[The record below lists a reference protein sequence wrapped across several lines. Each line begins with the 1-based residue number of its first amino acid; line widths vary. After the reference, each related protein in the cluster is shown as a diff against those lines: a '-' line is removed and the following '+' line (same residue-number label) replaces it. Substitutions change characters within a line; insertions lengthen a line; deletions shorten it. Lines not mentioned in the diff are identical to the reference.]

1 MKRTILKLI
10 NIDRNQ
16 QAPEGQR
23 NFFNS
28 TQVFVRL
35 AQEKRIQ
42 MAVIIILVITVI
54 LEPFIML
61 KMLNREEK
69 AVILD
74 PSGTYYI
81 SPIVR
86 FEKAV
91 EIQKNIGNLAAVCL
105 FSVNPT
111 GYDFEAVIE
120 DLFIGTAKEKLIS
133 EWEENK
139 ATFAEKKLHQ
149 KAEIFSTTVVKA
161 EANFILVKVEGQ
173 IIRAGGFESAEILH
187 AQPFTVQFILNKN
200 PNLIRNGKYPFTVC
214 DFQYK
219 FL

>member
-1 MKRTILKLI
+1 LCEKNNI
-10 NIDRNQ
+10 NINRNQ
-16 QAPEGQR
+16 QTPEDQS
-23 NFFNS
+23 NIFNS
-28 TQVFVRL
+28 IQVFVRL
-35 AQEKRIQ
+35 AQTKRAQ
-42 MAVIIILVITVI
+42 LAVIIILVITVI
-54 LEPFIML
+54 FEPFVIL
-61 KMLNREEK
+61 KMLNKEEK

-74 PSGTYYI
+74 PAGTYYI

-111 GYDFEAVIE
+111 GYDFETVIE

-149 KAEIFSTTVVKA
+149 KTEIFSTTVVKA
-161 EANFILVKVEGQ
+161 EAHFVLVTVEGQ
-173 IIRAGGFESAEILH
+173 IIRAGGFEGAEILH

-200 PNLIRNGKYPFTVC
+200 PNLIRSGKYPFTVC

-219 FL
+219 YL